1 MIYTKNELSCNVNK
15 AAMGNVTVKYIN
27 NLQLGIVAGGHKL
40 IADEPKEK
48 GGDDLGPTPEE
59 YLLAAL
65 GSCTAMTLL
74 MYARRKNMP
83 LESVEVDLSLKREPN
98 QDAAGAEDKKNV
110 TEKIT
115 REIHV
120 KGNLSEQEKNR
131 LLEIAQKCPVHKII
145 TSKPQVEDTIIL
157 NQK

>member
-1 MIYTKNELSCNVNK
+1 M
-15 AAMGNVTVKYIN
+15 ANVTVKYIN
-27 NLQLGIVAGGHKL
+27 NLQLGIIAGEHRL

-48 GGDDLGPTPEE
+48 GGDDLGPDPYE

-83 LESVEVDLSLKREPN
+83 LESVEVDLSFQRVHN
-98 QDAAGAEDKKNV
+98 QDAQAVEDKKNFI
-110 TEKIT
+110 EKII

-131 LLEIAQKCPVHKII
+131 LLEIAQKCPVCKTI
-145 TSKPQVEDTIIL
+145 TSKPQVEDIIL
-157 NQK
+157 LNQR

>member
-1 MIYTKNELSCNVNK
+1 MANVS
-15 AAMGNVTVKYIN
+15 VKYIN
-27 NLQLGIVAGGHKL
+27 NLRVGIVARKHKL
-40 IADEPKEK
+40 IADEPQEK

-59 YLLAAL
+59 YLLGAL
-65 GSCTAMTLL
+65 GSCTAITLL

-83 LESVEVDLSLKREPN
+83 LESVEVELSLKREPN
-98 QDAAGAEDKKNV
+98 QDAAGAEDKKNL

-131 LLEIAQKCPVHKII
+131 LLEIAQKCPVHKTI
-145 TSKPQVEDTIIL
+145 TSKPQVEDTIFL
-157 NQK
+157 NQR

>member
-1 MIYTKNELSCNVNK
+1 
-15 AAMGNVTVKYIN
+15 MGNVTVKYIN
-27 NLQLGIVAGGHKL
+27 NLQLGIIAGEHRL
-40 IADEPKEK
+40 IADEHKEK
-48 GGDDLGPTPEE
+48 GGDDLGPDPYE

-83 LESVEVDLSLKREPN
+83 LESVEVDLSFKREHK
-98 QDAAGAEDKKNV
+98 QDAAEVEEKRNFI
-110 TEKIT
+110 EKIT

-131 LLEIAQKCPVHKII
+131 LLEIAQKCPVHKTI
-145 TSKPQVEDTIIL
+145 TSRPEVQDTIFL
-157 NQK
+157 NQR

>member
-1 MIYTKNELSCNVNK
+1 MANVS
-15 AAMGNVTVKYIN
+15 VKYIN
-27 NLQLGIVAGGHKL
+27 NLQVGIAAGEHKL

-59 YLLAAL
+59 YLLGAL
-65 GSCTAMTLL
+65 GSCTAITLL

-83 LESVEVDLSLKREPN
+83 LESVEVELSLEKGDSPSVSGVE
-98 QDAAGAEDKKNV
+98 EKKNL

-120 KGNLSEQEKNR
+120 KGNLSEQEKSR
-131 LLEIAQKCPVHKII
+131 LLEIAQKCPVHKTI
-145 TSKPQVEDTIIL
+145 TSKPEVEDTIFL
-157 NQK
+157 NQR

>member
-1 MIYTKNELSCNVNK
+1 MANASI
-15 AAMGNVTVKYIN
+15 KYIN
-27 NLQLGIVAGGHKL
+27 NLQVGISARQHKL
-40 IADEPKEK
+40 IADEPQEK

-65 GSCTAMTLL
+65 GSCTAITLL

-83 LESVEVDLSLKREPN
+83 LESVEVELSLKKEHNRN
-98 QDAAGAEDKKNV
+98 AAGAEDMKNL
-110 TEKIT
+110 TEKII

-131 LLEIAQKCPVHKII
+131 LLEIAQRCPVHKTI
-145 TSKPQVEDTIIL
+145 TSKPQVEDTIFL

>member
-1 MIYTKNELSCNVNK
+1 
-15 AAMGNVTVKYIN
+15 MGNVTVKYIN
-27 NLQLGIVAGGHKL
+27 NLQLGIIAGEHRL

-48 GGDDLGPTPEE
+48 GGDDLGPNPYE

-65 GSCTAMTLL
+65 GSCTAMTLV

-83 LESVEVDLSLKREPN
+83 LESVEVDLSFKREHN
-98 QDAAGAEDKKNV
+98 QDAAGVEDKKNFM
-110 TEKIT
+110 EQIT

-131 LLEIAQKCPVHKII
+131 LLEIAQRCPVCRTI
-145 TSKPQVEDTIIL
+145 TSKLQVEDTIYL

>member
-1 MIYTKNELSCNVNK
+1 MANVSI
-15 AAMGNVTVKYIN
+15 KYIN
-27 NLQLGIVAGGHKL
+27 NLQVGIVARQHKL
-40 IADEPKEK
+40 IADEPNDK

-59 YLLAAL
+59 YLLGAL
-65 GSCTAMTLL
+65 GSCTAITLL

-83 LESVEVDLSLKREPN
+83 LESVEVELSLKKETKR
-98 QDAAGAEDKKNV
+98 DAAGAEDKKNF

-120 KGNLSEQEKNR
+120 KGNLSEQEKSR
-131 LLEIAQKCPVHKII
+131 LLEIAQKCPVHKTI
-145 TSKPQVEDTIIL
+145 TSQPQVEDTIFL

>member
-1 MIYTKNELSCNVNK
+1 
-15 AAMGNVTVKYIN
+15 MGNVTVKYIN
-27 NLQLGIVAGGHKL
+27 NLQLGIIAGEHRL

-48 GGDDLGPTPEE
+48 GGDDLGPDPYQ

-83 LESVEVDLSLKREPN
+83 LESVEVGLSFKREHN
-98 QDAAGAEDKKNV
+98 QDAAGVEEKKNFI
-110 TEKIT
+110 EKIT
-115 REIHV
+115 RKIHV

-131 LLEIAQKCPVHKII
+131 LLEIAQKCPVHKTI
-145 TSKPQVEDTIIL
+145 TSKPQVEDTIFL

>member
-1 MIYTKNELSCNVNK
+1 
-15 AAMGNVTVKYIN
+15 MGNVTVKYIN
-27 NLQLGIVAGGHKL
+27 NLQLGIVAGDHKL

-65 GSCTAMTLL
+65 GSCTAITLL

-83 LESVEVDLSLKREPN
+83 LESVEVELSLKREYN
-98 QDAAGAEDKKNV
+98 QDVKDVEDKKNV

-131 LLEIAQKCPVHKII
+131 LLEIAQKCPVHKTI
-145 TSKPQVEDTIIL
+145 TSRPEVQDTIFL
-157 NQK
+157 NQR

>member
-1 MIYTKNELSCNVNK
+1 MAKVS
-15 AAMGNVTVKYIN
+15 VKYIN
-27 NLQLGIVAGGHKL
+27 NLQLGIVARDHKL
-40 IADEPKEK
+40 IADEPKDK
-48 GGDDLGPTPEE
+48 GGDDLGPEPYE

-83 LESVEVDLSLKREPN
+83 LESVEVDLTFNREHN
-98 QDAAGAEDKKNV
+98 KDAQSVEDKKSF

-120 KGNLSEQEKNR
+120 KGNLNEQEKTR
-131 LLEIAQKCPVHKII
+131 LLEIAQKCPVHRTII
-145 TSKPQVEDTIIL
+145 SKPEVADTIFL
-157 NQK
+157 NQR